1 MERLTAALEREKVT
15 LKTLREAIQEEKEV
29 TKALDARARL
39 QQEELE
45 QLGEAKL
52 IMCKVFTYRILV

>member
-45 QLGEAKL
+45 QLGETKPGIFMA
-52 IMCKVFTYRILV
+52 FT